1 MRSFIKAASL
11 VAVVALAILVPSTEA
26 GEEIRSVLKT
36 HQNTGGYDPL
46 KTLAVGPYPTIA
58 EAASLPEGS
67 SLLEKRA
74 GQTCDPGFSL
84 CTAAGGY
91 CCPTGSLCSRE
102 SRLCCDKSRPFTCG
116 FGARCCP
123 YASCDA
129 SGQCGCAPG
138 STRCGNSCCERGC
151 DKTGQYCKCDL
162 DTPVDCG
169 GQFCCS
175 IGASCSAGNIC
186 SSGATPSSG
195 GSDTPTTTSRG
206 GSSFTLPPIV
216 GGSGNAGSVNHASTS
231 FAAVMAAAAIVFGA

>member
-67 SLLEKRA
+67 SLLLEKRA

-91 CCPTGSLCSRE
+91 CCAL
-102 SRLCCDKSRPFTCG
+102 
-116 FGARCCP
+116 
-123 YASCDA
+123 
-129 SGQCGCAPG
+129 
-138 STRCGNSCCERGC
+138 CCERGC

-195 GSDTPTTTSRG
+195 GSGTPTTTSRG